1 MQEQFPETHLEDKVA
16 LLEGRIVR
24 QPGHQGQDN
33 KYKGLKTYYRKKL
46 KM

>member
-1 MQEQFPETHLEDKVA
+1 VD

-33 KYKGLKTYYRKKL
+33 KYKGLKTYYKRKL
-46 KM
+46 KNVTAGEEVRVS